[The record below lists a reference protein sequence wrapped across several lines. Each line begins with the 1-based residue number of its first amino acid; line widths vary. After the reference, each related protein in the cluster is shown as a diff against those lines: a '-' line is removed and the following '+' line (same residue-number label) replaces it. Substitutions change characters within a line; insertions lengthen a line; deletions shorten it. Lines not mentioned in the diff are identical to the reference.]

1 MNPRTANPPF
11 ATPSREEIS
20 KRAHEL
26 WLARNSPIGQDE
38 EIWLEA
44 ERQLV
49 TGSRRAEARPAP
61 SKRPENGGR
70 EEPMIDEAELQ
81 ARLDSVG
88 RTAQNSPTSLD
99 LT

>member
-20 KRAHEL
+20 NRAREL
-26 WLARNSPIGQDE
+26 WISRGSPVGQDE

-44 ERQLV
+44 ERQLIA
-49 TGSRRAEARPAP
+49 SARRLEATPAP
-61 SKRPENGGR
+61 ASPDVT
-70 EEPMIDEAELQ
+70 EEPAIDFAELQ
-81 ARLDSVG
+81 ARLDSFG
-88 RTAQNSPTSLD
+88 RTAQNNPTSLD